1 MYEKIGT
8 GYLTLAYSLNLIIV
22 SSISFLENAL
32 ISWKDILQGDL
43 RDYIYIDCTSSY
55 AVHRIQIMF
64 VFSASLAIWFFNTL
78 YSDYC
83 IGMLREWAV

>member
-22 SSISFLENAL
+22 SSIYFLENAM

-43 RDYIYIDCTSSY
+43 RDYIYRL
-55 AVHRIQIMF
+55 H
-64 VFSASLAIWFFNTL
+64 W
-78 YSDYC
+78 
-83 IGMLREWAV
+83 